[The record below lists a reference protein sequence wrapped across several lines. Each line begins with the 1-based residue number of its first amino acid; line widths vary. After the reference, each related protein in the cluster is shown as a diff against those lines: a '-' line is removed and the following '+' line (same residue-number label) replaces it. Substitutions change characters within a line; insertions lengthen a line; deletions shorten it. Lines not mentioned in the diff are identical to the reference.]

1 MVIHIRGPR
10 TRGGRRLGCRLAKLE
25 QVAGAGTG
33 ETGEQEGGS
42 EDRTRL
48 YRRLVSL
55 EQRHTASLIT
65 ISRLEAERSFSG
77 ELVLGL
83 FLHLMGGEILAWHC
97 LSVLGGAGLVSHSPV
112 FIKKLTKYK
121 DKIVMLELFHCQ
133 FTTWPTSV
141 CSAPPPA
148 GS

>member
-1 MVIHIRGPR
+1 MVIRIRGPR

-33 ETGEQEGGS
+33 ETGEREGGS

-65 ISRLEAERSFSG
+65 ISRLEAELAAAAAREA
-77 ELVLGL
+77 ELAARCC
-83 FLHLMGGEILAWHC
+83 GGDFVWRLAGWSALQARMTGSSDHPAW
-97 LSVLGGAGLVSHSPV
+97 SRG
-112 FIKKLTKYK
+112 
-121 DKIVMLELFHCQ
+121 
-133 FTTWPTSV
+133 FTLL
-141 CSAPPPA
+141 CS
-148 GS
+148 SRN

>member
-25 QVAGAGTG
+25 QVR
-33 ETGEQEGGS
+33 EGGS

-65 ISRLEAERSFSG
+65 ISRLEAELAAAAVREA
-77 ELVLGL
+77 ELAARCC
-83 FLHLMGGEILAWHC
+83 GGDFVWRLAGWSALQARMTGSSDHPAW
-97 LSVLGGAGLVSHSPV
+97 SRG
-112 FIKKLTKYK
+112 
-121 DKIVMLELFHCQ
+121 
-133 FTTWPTSV
+133 FTLL
-141 CSAPPPA
+141 CS
-148 GS
+148 SRN